1 MREIKFRAYLKD
13 FKEMKYLIGIVNF
26 HKENITIFC
35 NDLNT
40 TVMTRDCNIMQYA
53 GIKDKNGKE
62 IYEGDIIKYAD
73 NESMS
78 NWCRGEIALIV
89 FENGAFLGRM
99 KPFNRNEG
107 DNQNRLYENDSDSRE
122 IIGNIYEA
130 TEEQLKEWKIEK

>member
-1 MREIKFRAYLKD
+1 MREIKFRAFD
-13 FKEMKYLIGIVNF
+13 I
-26 HKENITIFC
+26 ENNEWYYFSM
-35 NDLNT
+35 NHGYKQF
-40 TVMTRDCNIMQYA
+40 TRASEKLSSLLDWEQYT
-53 GIKDKNGKE
+53 GVEDNNGKE

-78 NWCRGEIALIV
+78 NWCRGEVALIV

-122 IIGNIYEA
+122 VIGNIHEA